1 MEKGRAA
8 KYVCEDE
15 KVKSGFDVVV
25 WINGLQ
31 LQRHY
36 AESVVNHVKHELQE
50 KKKENDS
57 GEGKGFFVVL
67 DDFHNENHKEWLESV
82 KKLKE
87 VAETRASS
95 GGGVFLVITRSKA
108 VIEFVD
114 QSFDFVHKY
123 RFDRSS
129 HSESRFLFEQIAGTS
144 VSAIKSET
152 EDSLLEMCGGILGA
166 IETMERLEMLLKYYN
181 EFNLSSWCLRQCF
194 AYSFF
199 IFSSQDS
206 VKGEKLVRLW
216 MVEGYLA
223 HSSFS
228 SSPVLEDL
236 GHECIEE
243 FLHRLHVLILKNLG
257 MKVLPGSIGDLKSLR
272 YLDLSRNNFNKLP
285 ICIGELLHLQ
295 TLQLSHC
302 LKLKELPDDVN
313 YFASL
318 RHLEVDECTNLMHMP
333 FALRKL
339 TWLRSLPHFVTSKRN
354 SVGELIDLNEKQ
366 HLEGLTLRWNHDD
379 DDDQD
384 EIMLKQLEPHQNL
397 KRLSIIGYQGN
408 QFPGWLSSLN
418 NLVEIS
424 LYKCSKCQS
433 LSTLNHVLVNLEK
446 LTLKSLDSLEFI
458 KDNGSE
464 DLRLKQVQILDCP
477 KLTSWW
483 KNPETHNTTVFTA
496 ISELVVEYCPKLVSL
511 PLFPMLDYRLVLES
525 FSMKLLLNT
534 LRHNSTGPDPSLSKL
549 NHLTMINADEKQY
562 QREEKMLKNLTSLSS
577 LDIKNCKALKFIKGW
592 KHLNSLEILHITNC
606 TDIDLPNDEW
616 EGLKNL
622 SNLIIEDM
630 SDLKSLPEGIKHLTN
645 LDNLEIRSCPNLEVV
660 PKEVGEGLND
670 FTFIVIDD
678 CPKIASLPES
688 LINNFIGLKI
698 GNCPLLEPWNK
709 SRPKLPLQASDIQE
723 EQNLTSPD
731 SNKTSNEIQNVIPST
746 NSRPQ
751 CNYCSTFASLY

>member
-1 MEKGRAA
+1 MVIVAPMKNVKMLPNLDAQEEEEATVVRGYVKKGIIKCILETGEGVNVQAIVIRGNTGMEKGRSA

-152 EDSLLEMCGGILGA
+152 KDSLLEMCGGILGA

-181 EFNLSSWCLRQCF
+181 EFNLSSWCLRRCF

-223 HSSFS
+223 HSSSS
-228 SSPVLEDL
+228 SSPHFQRGRIGRVMVTINNVYLKD
-236 GHECIEE
+236 EE
-243 FLHRLHVLILKNLG
+243 IIDNYVGRVSLSSELDVSKVFTRLHVLILKNLG

-333 FALRKL
+333 SALRKL

-354 SVGELIDLNEKQ
+354 SLGELIDLNEVRGE
-366 HLEGLTLRWNHDD
+366 L
-379 DDDQD
+379 
-384 EIMLKQLEPHQNL
+384 
-397 KRLSIIGYQGN
+397 
-408 QFPGWLSSLN
+408 
-418 NLVEIS
+418 EIS
-424 LYKCSKCQS
+424 
-433 LSTLNHVLVNLEK
+433 H
-446 LTLKSLDSLEFI
+446 
-458 KDNGSE
+458 
-464 DLRLKQVQILDCP
+464 
-477 KLTSWW
+477 
-483 KNPETHNTTVFTA
+483 
-496 ISELVVEYCPKLVSL
+496 
-511 PLFPMLDYRLVLES
+511 
-525 FSMKLLLNT
+525 
-534 LRHNSTGPDPSLSKL
+534 
-549 NHLTMINADEKQY
+549 
-562 QREEKMLKNLTSLSS
+562 
-577 LDIKNCKALKFIKGW
+577 
-592 KHLNSLEILHITNC
+592 
-606 TDIDLPNDEW
+606 
-616 EGLKNL
+616 
-622 SNLIIEDM
+622 
-630 SDLKSLPEGIKHLTN
+630 
-645 LDNLEIRSCPNLEVV
+645 
-660 PKEVGEGLND
+660 
-670 FTFIVIDD
+670 
-678 CPKIASLPES
+678 
-688 LINNFIGLKI
+688 
-698 GNCPLLEPWNK
+698 
-709 SRPKLPLQASDIQE
+709 
-723 EQNLTSPD
+723 
-731 SNKTSNEIQNVIPST
+731 
-746 NSRPQ
+746 
-751 CNYCSTFASLY
+751 

>member
-1 MEKGRAA
+1 MKGSRP
-8 KYVCEDE
+8 
-15 KVKSGFDVVV
+15 
-25 WINGLQ
+25 
-31 LQRHY
+31 
-36 AESVVNHVKHELQE
+36 ESA
-50 KKKENDS
+50 
-57 GEGKGFFVVL
+57 F
-67 DDFHNENHKEWLESV
+67 
-82 KKLKE
+82 LK
-87 VAETRASS
+87 
-95 GGGVFLVITRSKA
+95 
-108 VIEFVD
+108 
-114 QSFDFVHKY
+114 
-123 RFDRSS
+123 
-129 HSESRFLFEQIAGTS
+129 
-144 VSAIKSET
+144 
-152 EDSLLEMCGGILGA
+152 
-166 IETMERLEMLLKYYN
+166 
-181 EFNLSSWCLRQCF
+181 
-194 AYSFF
+194 
-199 IFSSQDS
+199 
-206 VKGEKLVRLW
+206 
-216 MVEGYLA
+216 
-223 HSSFS
+223 
-228 SSPVLEDL
+228 
-236 GHECIEE
+236 
-243 FLHRLHVLILKNLG
+243 
-257 MKVLPGSIGDLKSLR
+257 
-272 YLDLSRNNFNKLP
+272 
-285 ICIGELLHLQ
+285 
-295 TLQLSHC
+295 
-302 LKLKELPDDVN
+302 
-313 YFASL
+313 
-318 RHLEVDECTNLMHMP
+318 
-333 FALRKL
+333 
-339 TWLRSLPHFVTSKRN
+339 
-354 SVGELIDLNEKQ
+354 EKQ

-384 EIMLKQLEPHQNL
+384 EIMLKQLEPHQSL

-408 QFPGWLSSLN
+408 PFPGWLSSLN

-446 LTLKSLDSLEFI
+446 LTLMSLDSLEFI

-464 DLRLKQVQILDCP
+464 DLRLKQVQISDCP

-525 FSMKLLLNT
+525 FNMKLLLNT

-549 NHLTMINADEKQY
+549 NHLTMINVDEKQY

-630 SDLKSLPEGIKHLTN
+630 SDLKSLPKGIKHLTN

-723 EQNLTSPD
+723 
-731 SNKTSNEIQNVIPST
+731 
-746 NSRPQ
+746 
-751 CNYCSTFASLY
+751 

>member
-1 MEKGRAA
+1 MKGSRP
-8 KYVCEDE
+8 
-15 KVKSGFDVVV
+15 
-25 WINGLQ
+25 
-31 LQRHY
+31 
-36 AESVVNHVKHELQE
+36 ESA
-50 KKKENDS
+50 
-57 GEGKGFFVVL
+57 F
-67 DDFHNENHKEWLESV
+67 
-82 KKLKE
+82 LK
-87 VAETRASS
+87 
-95 GGGVFLVITRSKA
+95 
-108 VIEFVD
+108 
-114 QSFDFVHKY
+114 
-123 RFDRSS
+123 
-129 HSESRFLFEQIAGTS
+129 
-144 VSAIKSET
+144 
-152 EDSLLEMCGGILGA
+152 
-166 IETMERLEMLLKYYN
+166 
-181 EFNLSSWCLRQCF
+181 
-194 AYSFF
+194 
-199 IFSSQDS
+199 
-206 VKGEKLVRLW
+206 
-216 MVEGYLA
+216 
-223 HSSFS
+223 
-228 SSPVLEDL
+228 
-236 GHECIEE
+236 
-243 FLHRLHVLILKNLG
+243 
-257 MKVLPGSIGDLKSLR
+257 
-272 YLDLSRNNFNKLP
+272 
-285 ICIGELLHLQ
+285 
-295 TLQLSHC
+295 
-302 LKLKELPDDVN
+302 
-313 YFASL
+313 
-318 RHLEVDECTNLMHMP
+318 
-333 FALRKL
+333 
-339 TWLRSLPHFVTSKRN
+339 
-354 SVGELIDLNEKQ
+354 EKQ

-379 DDDQD
+379 NDDQD

-446 LTLKSLDSLEFI
+446 LTLMSLDSLEFI

-464 DLRLKQVQILDCP
+464 DLRLKQVQISDCP

-525 FSMKLLLNT
+525 FNMKLLLNT

-660 PKEVGEGLND
+660 QKEVGEGLND

-731 SNKTSNEIQNVIPST
+731 SNKTSNEIQNVIPPT

-751 CNYCSTFASLY
+751 CNYCGTFASLY

>member
-223 HSSFS
+223 HSSSS

-302 LKLKELPDDVN
+302 LKLKESPDDVN

-333 FALRKL
+333 SALRKL

-354 SVGELIDLNEKQ
+354 SLGELIDLNE
-366 HLEGLTLRWNHDD
+366 
-379 DDDQD
+379 
-384 EIMLKQLEPHQNL
+384 
-397 KRLSIIGYQGN
+397 
-408 QFPGWLSSLN
+408 
-418 NLVEIS
+418 
-424 LYKCSKCQS
+424 S

-446 LTLKSLDSLEFI
+446 LTLMSLDSLEFI

-464 DLRLKQVQILDCP
+464 DLRLKQVQISDCL
-477 KLTSWW
+477 KLTLVEESG
-483 KNPETHNTTVFTA
+483 NTQY
-496 ISELVVEYCPKLVSL
+496 YCIYCHIRIGSRILSQA
-511 PLFPMLDYRLVLES
+511 
-525 FSMKLLLNT
+525 
-534 LRHNSTGPDPSLSKL
+534 DPSLSKL

-630 SDLKSLPEGIKHLTN
+630 SDLKSLPEGIKYLTN

-709 SRPKLPLQASDIQE
+709 SRPKLPLQALDIQE
-723 EQNLTSPD
+723 EKNLTSPD
-731 SNKTSNEIQNVIPST
+731 SNKTSNEIQNVIPPT

-751 CNYCSTFASLY
+751 CNYCGTFASLY